1 MTLCG
6 SKPATGGSCRSVTNV
21 MTTSKKEREGA
32 KMTER
37 TTTFEHITGID
48 PAPLTEPAPPAPVP
62 VWERVLK
69 SPTGEGELLE
79 YAEHP
84 LNFNRSEGMARMIR
98 GASGILG
105 SLDLAI
111 LDLVIGLIQVLI
123 ERRGSVSTP

>member
-1 MTLCG
+1 M
-6 SKPATGGSCRSVTNV
+6 VTE
-21 MTTSKKEREGA
+21 S
-32 KMTER
+32 
-37 TTTFEHITGID
+37 TFERLTGLD
-48 PAPLTEPAPPAPVP
+48 PAPLTEPIAPAPRP

-111 LDLVIGLIQVLI
+111 VDLVIGLIQVLI